1 MTTLLITSYAAV
13 AIVVATVF
21 ITIVKLAD
29 KILPELGV
37 DSSSTQIV
45 ITGFIVGVLWPIVLI
60 YYLLT
65 KLFKK

>member
-13 AIVVATVF
+13 AIIVVTVF
-21 ITIVKLAD
+21 ITIIKVAD
-29 KILPELGV
+29 KILPELEV
-37 DSSSTQIV
+37 DCSNTQIV
-45 ITGFIVGVLWPIVLI
+45 ITGFIVGALWPIALI